1 MQQLQLIMSTIIF
14 KMLALSQMI
23 YSPNLITFGSRMAL
37 NPRIQFSAFYQY
49 NDFDQQGRWNVRG
62 SWEYQPQSFIYL
74 VFNDTQ
80 INTLENPFNQQQFV
94 TKISFVKQF

>member
-1 MQQLQLIMSTIIF
+1 
-14 KMLALSQMI
+14 
-23 YSPNLITFGSRMAL
+23 MAL